1 MTEGLTDTIKYM
13 SAARTQLNGHELRI
27 INIFGVSH
35 FEKNDFDR
43 SDGYLLKDY
52 KDLDY

>member
-1 MTEGLTDTIKYM
+1 MTEGLTDTIKYI

-27 INIFGVSH
+27 INIFGVSR
-35 FEKNDFDR
+35 FDYFDR

-52 KDLDY
+52 KDFDY